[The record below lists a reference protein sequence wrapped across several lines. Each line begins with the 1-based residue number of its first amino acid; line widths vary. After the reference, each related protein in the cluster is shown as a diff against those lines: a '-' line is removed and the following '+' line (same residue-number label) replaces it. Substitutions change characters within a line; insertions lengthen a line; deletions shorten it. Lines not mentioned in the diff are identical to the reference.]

1 MGVRLRFAQALDG
14 FEARWIH
21 GNLRIRLRAEL
32 RVDALHVLEHR
43 VRRAADDLHMEL
55 RLRADERANL
65 AQHIIRLAPALRE
78 DGRIRRHAVDG
89 IDRIEGFDGVD
100 VRVVNQEF
108 HGKVLLSKQSPSLS
122 HPRKKPSYHIDMT
135 CRGLPPPF
143 GPSPL

>member
-21 GNLRIRLRAEL
+21 GNLRIRLRAEF

-55 RLRADERANL
+55 GLRADERANL
-65 AQHIIRLAPALRE
+65 FEHLIRLAPALRE

-89 IDRIEGFDGVD
+89 IDGIEGLDGVD
-100 VRVVNQEF
+100 VRVVNEDF
-108 HGKVLLSKQSPSLS
+108 HDE
-122 HPRKKPSYHIDMT
+122 R
-135 CRGLPPPF
+135 
-143 GPSPL
+143 